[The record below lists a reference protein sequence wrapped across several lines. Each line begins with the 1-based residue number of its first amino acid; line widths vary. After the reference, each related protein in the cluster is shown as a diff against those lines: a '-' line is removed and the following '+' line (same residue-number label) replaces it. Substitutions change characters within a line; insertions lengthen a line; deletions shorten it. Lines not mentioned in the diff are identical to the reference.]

1 MCLHLLRYTW
11 YSTSQQNIVPIKQYL
26 LRIFHIFTAHASFTN
41 TIVISGKFPFPCITE
56 GLFAFIK
63 YNRNHL
69 EHERRQERLL
79 TLLQGLM
86 LFYEHQYILHPSPSL
101 TLPIIHAS

>member
-1 MCLHLLRYTW
+1 MCLHLLRSTW
-11 YSTSQQNIVPIKQYL
+11 YSTSQQNIVLMRKYL
-26 LRIFHIFTAHASFTN
+26 LRIFQIFTAHASFTN
-41 TIVISGKFPFPCITE
+41 TIVISGKLPFPCIT
-56 GLFAFIK
+56 GLFAFVK

-69 EHERRQERLL
+69 EHERRIERLL

-86 LFYEHQYILHPSPSL
+86 LFYEHQHILHPSPSL